1 MRHLLSFHAFEWL
14 NLPLISRRAKASG
27 ASRRSRRGVA
37 VVELAV
43 LLPLLVMIF
52 LITVDF
58 ARVFYFSLT
67 LTNCARAG
75 ALYACDPVAA
85 VEREGGRWASVHGG
99 QYADETNQPAAT
111 AADIYSNAIL
121 PAASALNPSQ
131 LSYQVTWDKSNMP
144 LDPGQNYEQPTGNTV
159 TVTVTYQWLPEMYL
173 PGPITLSSTSTAQ
186 MVY

>member
-1 MRHLLSFHAFEWL
+1 MLGAARHK
-14 NLPLISRRAKASG
+14 R
-27 ASRRSRRGVA
+27 RRGTTT
-37 VVELAV
+37 VEFAITCPIV
-43 LLPLLVMIF
+43 FF
-52 LITVDF
+52 LIF
-58 ARVFYFSLT
+58 ATAVGGIGVFRYQQ
-67 LTNCARAG
+67 
-75 ALYACDPVAA
+75 VAA
-85 VEREGGRWASVHGG
+85 AAREGARWASVHGG
-99 QYADETNQPAAT
+99 QYAEETDQPAAT